1 MPFEAAAQMEK
12 DLAEDLRRRRLARKL
27 KCTASMVPDALLC
40 YATIYALAGLMILL
54 YLRGLMMVF
63 GD

>member
-1 MPFEAAAQMEK
+1 
-12 DLAEDLRRRRLARKL
+12 
-27 KCTASMVPDALLC
+27 MVPDALVC
-40 YATIYALAGLMILL
+40 HATIYALVGLMILL